1 MEALEKEVTRL
12 QKTTPKAANSIK
24 KFGGAAR
31 SASGGVG
38 VLTKSVRGLA
48 STIAPMLVA
57 VAGLGAGFKTLSDQN
72 FFEAKVRSL
81 GVDSE
86 DLVVS
91 LKKVS
96 AELKGQA
103 SVVELTGAAYDVA
116 SAGFNNA
123 ADASKVLKAA
133 SLGAVGGFSDIN
145 TVANATTSVLNAYG
159 LSADKAAGL
168 VDGFIQTQNDGKIV
182 LDEYAK
188 NIGKVAPIAAALGIP
203 LSDLNG
209 AIAAVTANG
218 VNAEIGITAIRS
230 ALAKLAAPTKEGYEL
245 LGKYGVEINA
255 ATLEAD
261 GLAGTLRKL
270 EKVTSKEDLFKIIGT
285 ESGQAIAPLLNDLPK
300 LERLIL
306 NQANAAG
313 VAQKANDEAAN
324 TIRGAWKSVTV
335 AFQNVFSEQSAAA
348 EAIIPIL
355 QGLANTI
362 NAINSPAGIMA
373 TKIGLATVGVIALT
387 KAIVLLKATALAGWI
402 SRAIP
407 LIVAGKG
414 ALLGKAVAAG
424 TLNKAL
430 LLVKGTMATMGWL
443 AAAVA
448 VGTLVKQ
455 QWDLWAAT
463 NAYNTLLKQGAVDEL
478 TAEITRLEIKLK
490 TAKDKTVTW
499 YEAMLDFALGTDGA
513 STAVDGLTRK
523 IDELN
528 TRRIQITDT
537 DPTQGA
543 AIDWE
548 KVNEFRDRLQLQDEL
563 FKPPVLTPPP
573 TPTGGAG
580 NAAAEAQQLADKTA
594 ERLLSAEKLVN
605 AAQREGELLRAN
617 SDAEKAQIK
626 SMNAMMKIAEKYGE
640 LATKSLSEEETKLLL
655 ESQGLEIEN
664 ERYALEEKLADIRK
678 SAMGG
683 IEEEIAHMEAILAGT
698 EKEYLLRKKIAE
710 LGGGPEAEAKV
721 QELEQLK
728 QKVAAFKEM
737 EEQVEAVA
745 NAIAGSMTDAF
756 VSVIDGSKSAEE
768 AMSDMMKDIAKS
780 FINMAADIIKE
791 QIAMIAKAL
800 IMKAFGITMPGATS
814 GAGGGG
820 IPLNANATGGV
831 IPPNSMSMV
840 GEQGPELITTGS
852 SPMRVTNAS
861 QTDALAKYSPGGGG
875 GGNSGP
881 VTVNYNGPQLTF
893 DGNQYISR
901 DALPEI
907 ISTAAKKGAKLG
919 EANTFKAMRN
929 RRSTR
934 QSIGI

>member
-1 MEALEKEVTRL
+1 LALAPVDIPIQVKGLSDLQKLERRMEALEKEVTRL

-31 SASGGVG
+31 GASGGVG
-38 VLTKSVRGLA
+38 VLSKSLKSLA

-159 LSADKAAGL
+159 LSADKAGGL

-182 LDEYAK
+182 LDEYAR
-188 NIGKVAPIAAALGIP
+188 NIGKVAPIAAALGVP

-230 ALAKLAAPTKEGYEL
+230 SLAKLAAPTKEGVEL

-255 ATLEAD
+255 ATIEAD
-261 GLAGTLRKL
+261 GLAKTLRKL

-285 ESGQAIAPLLNDLPK
+285 EAGQAIAPLLNDLPK

-313 VAQKANDEAAN
+313 VAQKANDTAAQ
-324 TIRGAWKSVTV
+324 TIQGALKSVAT

-355 QGLANTI
+355 QALADTI

-373 TKIGLATVGVIALT
+373 VKIGLATAGVIALT
-387 KAIVLLKATALAGWI
+387 KAIVLLKATALAGWL

-407 LIVAGKG
+407 LIVGGKT

-430 LLVKGTMATMGWL
+430 VLVKGTLASMGWL
-443 AAAVA
+443 AAAAA
-448 VGTLVKQ
+448 VGVLVKQ
-455 QWDLWAAT
+455 QYDLWAAT
-463 NAYNTLLKQGAVDEL
+463 NDYNNLLREGTIPQLE
-478 TAEITRLEIKLK
+478 AEIKELELRLES
-490 TAKDKTVTW
+490 AKNKTVTW
-499 YEAMLDFALGTDGA
+499 YESILDFVLGTDGA
-513 STAVDGLTRK
+513 STAVDGLIGK

-528 TRRIQITDT
+528 MRRIQITDT

-543 AIDWE
+543 ALDMD
-548 KVNEFRDRLQLQDEL
+548 KVNAFRDQLRLEDQL
-563 FKPPVLTPPP
+563 KTPPP
-573 TPTGGAG
+573 TIQPPATNTGAEDEARELEDTAKRIRLSEQNLKIKQAELAIAKAMDPIEKLRLEAAKDILQIEQNLVNTLDGEK
-580 NAAAEAQQLADKTA
+580 NAIVAANEERAATIAKLERELELSGQITQEKERQAEASKIEPPDPGEVESYMAQLEADLTNTEGMIVSLAQTIEGEIGSAMSSAITGLIDGTKTA
-594 ERLLSAEKLVN
+594 KEAFGDMFKN
-605 AAQREGELLRAN
+605 IG
-617 SDAEKAQIK
+617 KAFID
-626 SMNAMMKIAEKYGE
+626 M
-640 LATKSLSEEETKLLL
+640 ATK
-655 ESQGLEIEN
+655 
-664 ERYALEEKLADIRK
+664 
-678 SAMGG
+678 
-683 IEEEIAHMEAILAGT
+683 
-698 EKEYLLRKKIAE
+698 
-710 LGGGPEAEAKV
+710 
-721 QELEQLK
+721 
-728 QKVAAFKEM
+728 
-737 EEQVEAVA
+737 
-745 NAIAGSMTDAF
+745 
-756 VSVIDGSKSAEE
+756 
-768 AMSDMMKDIAKS
+768 
-780 FINMAADIIKE
+780 
-791 QIAMIAKAL
+791 MIAKAL
-800 IMKAFGITMPGATS
+800 MMKVLGILNP
-814 GAGGGG
+814 GGGAAAPALPKFG
-820 IPLNANATGGV
+820 PGFAEGGRPPLGQISV
-831 IPPNSMSMV
+831 V
-840 GEQGPELITTGS
+840 GERGPELFVPDSAGTVLS
-852 SPMRVTNAS
+852 NEQSKA
-861 QTDALAKYSPGGGG
+861 ALDTYS
-875 GGNSGP
+875 GGNSAAAASSGP
-881 VTVNYNGPQLTF
+881 VKAEVTYKGPTLNFNGN
-893 DGNQYISR
+893 DYIPRSE
-901 DALPEI
+901 ASSLVAE
-907 ISTAAKKGAKLG
+907 GAKQGKSMAMKQLQNSRSQRQRLG
-919 EANTFKAMRN
+919 L
-929 RRSTR
+929 
-934 QSIGI
+934 